1 MSSFSKSDVAS
12 TPCAVPAGRAAHAL
26 ATGKVKA
33 VNADNKEFVMTDDG
47 GGKEWTFEL
56 GSDVVINRGGK
67 ESPTGLKTDD
77 AVVVCS
83 ANGTTSGT
91 AHYILVKEGNT
102 KDWKLVRGTFK
113 NYDAAKKEFTTS
125 ETGGQDKTYPMG
137 DAKVRLNMKASRI
150 EDIKTGDNTLAIVE
164 RVGDKV
170 NLKELMFS
178 RN

>member
-1 MSSFSKSDVAS
+1 MSSFSKSDVATVPS
-12 TPCAVPAGRAAHAL
+12 AVPAGRATHAL

-33 VNADNKEFVMTDDG
+33 VNADNKEFVLTDDA
-47 GGKEWTFEL
+47 GGKEWTFKL
-56 GSDVVINRGGK
+56 GGDVVINRGGN

-83 ANGTTSGT
+83 ANGAASGT
-91 AHYILVKEGNT
+91 AHYILVKEGTT
-102 KDWKLVRGTFK
+102 KDWRLARGTFK
-113 NYDAAKKEFTTS
+113 NYDAAKREFTYA

-137 DAKVRLNMKASRI
+137 DANVRLNMKASRI

-164 RVGDKV
+164 RVGDKL
-170 NLKELMFS
+170 NLKALMFS

>member
-12 TPCAVPAGRAAHAL
+12 MPSAAPTGSAAHAL
-26 ATGKVKA
+26 STGKVKA
-33 VNADNKEFVMTDDG
+33 VNVDQNEFVLTEAG
-47 GGKEWTFEL
+47 GGKEWTFKL
-56 GSDVVINRGGK
+56 GGDVVINRGGN
-67 ESPTGLKTDD
+67 ESPSGLKTDD
-77 AVVVCS
+77 VVVVCS
-83 ANGTTSGT
+83 ANGTASRT

-113 NYDAAKKEFTTS
+113 NYDAAKREFTYS
-125 ETGGQDKTYPMG
+125 ETGGRDKTYPMG
-137 DAKVRLNMKASRI
+137 DASVRLNMKASRI

-178 RN
+178 RD

>member
-1 MSSFSKSDVAS
+1 MSSFSKSDVAMM
-12 TPCAVPAGRAAHAL
+12 PGAVPVGRAAHAL
-26 ATGKVKA
+26 STGKVKA
-33 VNADNKEFVMTDDG
+33 VNADKNEFVLTEAG
-47 GGKEWTFEL
+47 GSKEWTFKL
-56 GSDVVINRGGK
+56 GGDVLINRGGK

-77 AVVVCS
+77 VVVVCS
-83 ANGTTSGT
+83 ANGTASKT
-91 AHYILVKEGNT
+91 ADYILVKEGNT
-102 KDWKLVRGTFK
+102 KDWRLVRGTFK

-150 EDIKTGDNTLAIVE
+150 EDIKTGDNTLAVVE

-170 NLKELMFS
+170 NLKALMFS